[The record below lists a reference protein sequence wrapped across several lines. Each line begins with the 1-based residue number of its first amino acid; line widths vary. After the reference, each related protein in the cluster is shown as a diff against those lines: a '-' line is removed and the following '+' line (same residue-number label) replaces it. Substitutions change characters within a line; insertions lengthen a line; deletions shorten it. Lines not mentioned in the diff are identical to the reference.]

1 MTQLTVRGID
11 ETLHQEIKIH
21 AKERGLSVNRYVVEL
36 LREATGQIEPSGEI
50 VVYHDLDHLAGTW
63 SAEEADAFEQLLL
76 EQRQVDEELWS

>member
-11 ETLHQEIKIH
+11 KDLHKEIKLN
-21 AKERGLSVNRYVVEL
+21 AKQRGLSVNKYVVEL
-36 LREATGQIEPSGEI
+36 LREATGQFEPTSEI